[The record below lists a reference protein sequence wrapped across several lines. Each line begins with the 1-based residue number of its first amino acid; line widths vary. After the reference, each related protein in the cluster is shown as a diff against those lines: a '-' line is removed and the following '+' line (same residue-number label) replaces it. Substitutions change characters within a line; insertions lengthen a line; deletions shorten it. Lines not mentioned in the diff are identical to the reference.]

1 MFRSTFSPIF
11 TSGKM
16 KGMYRFMQ
24 EIGSRLT
31 DDLQIKAEAATDFE
45 LKVIKMD
52 LLLLGSYIRLPDT
65 LKK

>member
-1 MFRSTFSPIF
+1 
-11 TSGKM
+11 M

-45 LKVIKMD
+45 LKVIKID
-52 LLLLGSYIRLPDT
+52 LLLLGSSRYS
-65 LKK
+65 KKVKLVAG

>member
-1 MFRSTFSPIF
+1 
-11 TSGKM
+11 M

-52 LLLLGSYIRLPDT
+52 LLLLGSYT
-65 LKK
+65 